1 MSLPRGILRCR
12 GLVWAFLM
20 MGLSAWSQRPEVSRE
35 QRLADVAH
43 LDSVLG
49 PRMAEFAGREVG
61 LGARNRLVSQM
72 LQDGGVNELDWA
84 LALQGWLASAGDA
97 HLRLGFERVTRGR
110 TEEPAPSCPE
120 MLGGWADFGPGPMV
134 APCAQCAWLKQTW
147 PWIGVLRPNAKA
159 SESMTSSI
167 ASSEMSVVDHGAF
180 LRWVVPSFGQGSD
193 RSFARDFRRSRR
205 KLRRT
210 AKPVM
215 LDLRGNLG
223 GYRTRRHAVL
233 QAFVS
238 TESWPEEQEGA
249 WSMAG
254 AIEAVPVMPIVRTKR
269 PMVVPV
275 AVLLDGGSFSA
286 SLLLAD
292 ALLLSGRARAFGC
305 APLGLRGGCS
315 GSPEFVKLPGSGL
328 WVSIPTLQTELG
340 ASAPRSFDLEVN
352 ADCNADAAAWKEAV
366 RWLLAGDLVPL
377 R

>member
-1 MSLPRGILRCR
+1 MSPACASLRGGC
-12 GLVWAFLM
+12 LVW
-20 MGLSAWSQRPEVSRE
+20 GLLALSLTGWSQQSQVSRG
-35 QRLADVAH
+35 QRMADVAH

-72 LQDGGVNELDWA
+72 LVEGGVNELDWA
-84 LALQGWLASAGDA
+84 LVLQGWLASAGDA
-97 HLRLGFERVTRGR
+97 HLRLGFERMTKVR
-110 TEEPAPSCPE
+110 TGQPAPSCFE
-120 MLGGWADFGPGPMV
+120 LLEGWADFGPGPM
-134 APCAQCAWLKQTW
+134 AAACAQCAWLGQTW
-147 PWIGVLRPNAKA
+147 PWIGALRPNSKMPEPASISAA
-159 SESMTSSI
+159 SEG
-167 ASSEMSVVDHGAF
+167 MSVVDHGAF
-180 LRWVVPSFGQGSD
+180 LRWVVPSFGLESD
-193 RSFARDFRRSRR
+193 RSFSRDFRRSRR
-205 KLRRT
+205 KLRR
-210 AKPVM
+210 ADKPVM

-233 QAFVS
+233 QAFLAA
-238 TESWPEEQEGA
+238 ELWPQEREGA

-254 AIEAVPVMPIVRTKR
+254 AFEAVPVMPVVRTKR
-269 PMVVPV
+269 PMDVPV

-292 ALLLSGRARAFGC
+292 ALLLSGRARVFGC

-315 GSPEFVKLPGSGL
+315 GSPQSARLPGSGL

-340 ASAPRSFDLEVN
+340 ALGSQPFDLPGH
-352 ADCNADAAAWKEAV
+352 ADCEAAGAAWQEAV